1 MHRARARGTIAILA
15 AALALLAGDTRAQS
29 PGASVT
35 LTGGWS
41 IDDDLTP
48 GLTPSTL
55 EPGWLAG
62 LQTEFYPGGGALG
75 IRLAGFYTRRALE
88 DTGDEYDV
96 LTANLGLT
104 LRAFPLRSAGSL
116 TPYLALAAGGTRYA
130 AAGGAPVFAE
140 GVFGADPVYRAH
152 ATAAVGFDLPVAYR
166 TALRLEVG
174 DRVIFP
180 SVGESPDPDG
190 FPTVHTPVILLGLQ
204 YGFAMPP
211 RRRPIRRPA
220 PPPAPVREE
229 PVRDTVA
236 EVAPDTVPAP
246 QPDTAGAASPDTVPA
261 PVQAPEAAAG
271 QPVFTVQLQDLL
283 GRSTARRW
291 GERAM
296 ARGLPAWYVDIEI
309 AGTAA
314 SRLRLGAVATEAE
327 ARQLAEAVQRV
338 FGWSVTVERIG
349 PDETVPTDALG
360 RTRDFL
366 AGS

>member
-35 LTGGWS
+35 LIGGWS

-48 GLTPSTL
+48 GLAPSTL

-75 IRLAGFYTRRALE
+75 IRLSGFYARRALE
-88 DTGDEYDV
+88 DLDDEYGL

-104 LRAFPLRSAGSL
+104 LRSFPLRSLGSL
-116 TPYLALAAGGTRYA
+116 QPYLALTAGGTRYA
-130 AAGGAPVFAE
+130 AVEGAPAFGDGA
-140 GVFGADPVYRAH
+140 FGADPVYRVH
-152 ATAAVGFDLPVAYR
+152 ATAAAGFDVPVAYR

-190 FPTVHTPVILLGLQ
+190 FPTVHTPVILLGVQ

-211 RRRPIRRPA
+211 RRRPTRRPA

-229 PVRDTVA
+229 PVRDTVV
-236 EVAPDTVPAP
+236 EVA
-246 QPDTAGAASPDTVPA
+246 PDTVPA
-261 PVQAPEAAAG
+261 PVQAPEEAVG
-271 QPVFTVQLQDLL
+271 QPVFTVQLQDIL

-314 SRLRLGAVATEAE
+314 SRLRLGGVATEAE

-338 FGWSVTVERIG
+338 FGWTVTVERIG
-349 PDETVPTDALG
+349 ADDTVPTDALG

>member
-15 AALALLAGDTRAQS
+15 AALALLAGDAHAQS

-35 LTGGWS
+35 LIGGWS

-48 GLTPSTL
+48 GLAPSTL

-75 IRLAGFYTRRALE
+75 IRLSGFYARRALE
-88 DTGDEYDV
+88 DLDDEYGL

-104 LRAFPLRSAGSL
+104 LRSFPLRSLGSL
-116 TPYLALAAGGTRYA
+116 QPYLALTAGGTRYA
-130 AAGGAPVFAE
+130 AVDDAPAFGDGA
-140 GVFGADPVYRAH
+140 FGADPVYRVH
-152 ATAAVGFDLPVAYR
+152 ATAAAGFDVPVAYR

-180 SVGESPDPDG
+180 AVGESPDPDG
-190 FPTVHTPVILLGLQ
+190 FPTVHTPVILLGVQ

-211 RRRPIRRPA
+211 RRRPARRPA

-246 QPDTAGAASPDTVPA
+246 EPDTARAAPPDTMPA
-261 PVQAPEAAAG
+261 PVQAPEEAVG

-327 ARQLAEAVQRV
+327 ARELAETVQRV
-338 FGWSVTVERIG
+338 FGWTVTVERIG
-349 PDETVPTDALG
+349 ADDTVPTDALG
-360 RTRDFL
+360 RTRAFL